1 MYEDQ
6 TYENILDRSLARVAS
21 DVDKREGSVIMNAIA
36 PVSAEHADVY
46 IQLGNIVNNGYADT
60 AVREFLILRCKERGI
75 IPYEAT
81 KATLKGKFNMEIPIG
96 SRFNL
101 NELNYVATAFIE
113 SADGYFYYQMECETE
128 GTNGNKFFGEVS
140 SIEYI
145 DKDLTGELTELLIP
159 AEDEEDT
166 EALRTR
172 YLNSFDSNPF
182 GGNKQ
187 DYVEKTDALDGVG
200 GTVVIPVWNGGG
212 TVKLIIINSDFGVAS
227 STLVK
232 AVQEAI
238 DPDPQGTG
246 SGIAPIGHTVTVVS
260 AVGKTVSI
268 KSRISFIQNFYPDDA
283 IKKASGESELVD
295 KVKADEVSAGFVV
308 NSLTDYDYYVY
319 NQSMTDDNQGVFTQ
333 VMTVLN
339 QIVYCQKNGI
349 DYASLTQAFNPHIDC
364 HENILGKDMGS
375 NYWYCYGLVMIIFM
389 IIIMYGS
396 MVATS
401 VTQEKSNRTMEVLVT
416 SVDTNLLFFA
426 KVLAGA
432 VAALIQSAVMLGTV
446 LISYKINQ
454 DKWGGMLNMILDIPT
469 NVLVVFAL
477 FGIGGFL
484 FYTFIYGAMGALV
497 SKTEDINKSAGGVQM
512 VIMIVYFITLA
523 SLTNVDGIMIKVT
536 SFLPVSSYSAMFAR
550 VAMGS
555 VNTWEIVVSFIIL
568 VASIVVVGIIG
579 AKIYRMGTLRYG
591 NPIKLSNAFKS
602 IKEN

>member
-1 MYEDQ
+1 MKKFGVIFQYELMNYIKNKSYVI
-6 TYENILDRSLARVAS
+6 TTVIIALVAGIIMFVPNFI
-21 DVDKREGSVIMNAIA
+21 DIGSV
-36 PVSAEHADVY
+36 
-46 IQLGNIVNNGYADT
+46 
-60 AVREFLILRCKERGI
+60 
-75 IPYEAT
+75 
-81 KATLKGKFNMEIPIG
+81 
-96 SRFNL
+96 
-101 NELNYVATAFIE
+101 
-113 SADGYFYYQMECETE
+113 
-128 GTNGNKFFGEVS
+128 
-140 SIEYI
+140 
-145 DKDLTGELTELLIP
+145 TGENKNDVS
-159 AEDEEDT
+159 DE
-166 EALRTR
+166 
-172 YLNSFDSNPF
+172 NSGADSDSTILVYDKS
-182 GGNKQ
+182 GM
-187 DYVEKTDALDGVG
+187 VTD
-200 GTVVIPVWNGGG
+200 
-212 TVKLIIINSDFGVAS
+212 
-227 STLVK
+227 
-232 AVQEAI
+232 
-238 DPDPQGTG
+238 
-246 SGIAPIGHTVTVVS
+246 
-260 AVGKTVSI
+260 
-268 KSRISFIQNFYPDDA
+268 ISFIQNFYHDDA
-283 IKKASGESELVD
+283 IKKASGENELVD

-319 NQSMTDDNQGVFTQ
+319 NQSMTDDNQVVFTQ

-339 QIVYCQKNGI
+339 QMVYCQKNGI
-349 DYASLTQAFNPHIDC
+349 DYASLTQAFNPQIDC

-454 DKWGGMLNMILDIPT
+454 DKWGGMLNMVLDIPA

-523 SLTNVDGIMIKVT
+523 SLTDVDGIMIKVT

-555 VNTWEIVVSFIIL
+555 VNTWEIAVSFIIL

>member
-1 MYEDQ
+1 MKKFGVIFQYELMNYIKNKSYVI
-6 TYENILDRSLARVAS
+6 TTVIIALVAGIIMFVPNFI
-21 DVDKREGSVIMNAIA
+21 DIGSV
-36 PVSAEHADVY
+36 
-46 IQLGNIVNNGYADT
+46 
-60 AVREFLILRCKERGI
+60 
-75 IPYEAT
+75 
-81 KATLKGKFNMEIPIG
+81 
-96 SRFNL
+96 
-101 NELNYVATAFIE
+101 
-113 SADGYFYYQMECETE
+113 
-128 GTNGNKFFGEVS
+128 
-140 SIEYI
+140 
-145 DKDLTGELTELLIP
+145 TGENKNDVSDENSGADSDSTILLY
-159 AEDEEDT
+159 DK
-166 EALRTR
+166 
-172 YLNSFDSNPF
+172 S
-182 GGNKQ
+182 GM
-187 DYVEKTDALDGVG
+187 VTD
-200 GTVVIPVWNGGG
+200 
-212 TVKLIIINSDFGVAS
+212 
-227 STLVK
+227 
-232 AVQEAI
+232 
-238 DPDPQGTG
+238 
-246 SGIAPIGHTVTVVS
+246 
-260 AVGKTVSI
+260 
-268 KSRISFIQNFYPDDA
+268 ISFIQNFYPDDA
-283 IKKASGESELVD
+283 IKKASGENELVD

-319 NQSMTDDNQGVFTQ
+319 NQSMTDDNQVVFTQ

-339 QIVYCQKNGI
+339 QMVYCQKNGI
-349 DYASLTQAFNPHIDC
+349 DYASLTQAFNPQIDC

-454 DKWGGMLNMILDIPT
+454 DKWGGMLNMILDIPA

-523 SLTNVDGIMIKVT
+523 SLTDVDGIMIKVT

>member
-1 MYEDQ
+1 MKKFGVIFQYELMNYIKNKSYVI
-6 TYENILDRSLARVAS
+6 TTVIIALVAGIIMFVPNFI
-21 DVDKREGSVIMNAIA
+21 DIGSV
-36 PVSAEHADVY
+36 
-46 IQLGNIVNNGYADT
+46 
-60 AVREFLILRCKERGI
+60 
-75 IPYEAT
+75 
-81 KATLKGKFNMEIPIG
+81 
-96 SRFNL
+96 
-101 NELNYVATAFIE
+101 
-113 SADGYFYYQMECETE
+113 
-128 GTNGNKFFGEVS
+128 
-140 SIEYI
+140 
-145 DKDLTGELTELLIP
+145 TGENKNDVS
-159 AEDEEDT
+159 DE
-166 EALRTR
+166 
-172 YLNSFDSNPF
+172 NSGADSDSTILVYDKS
-182 GGNKQ
+182 GM
-187 DYVEKTDALDGVG
+187 VTD
-200 GTVVIPVWNGGG
+200 
-212 TVKLIIINSDFGVAS
+212 
-227 STLVK
+227 
-232 AVQEAI
+232 
-238 DPDPQGTG
+238 
-246 SGIAPIGHTVTVVS
+246 
-260 AVGKTVSI
+260 
-268 KSRISFIQNFYPDDA
+268 ISFIQNFYHDDA
-283 IKKASGESELVD
+283 IKKASGENELVD

-319 NQSMTDDNQGVFTQ
+319 NQSMTDDNQVVFTQ

-339 QIVYCQKNGI
+339 QMVYCQKNGI
-349 DYASLTQAFNPHIDC
+349 DYASLTQAFNPQIDC

-375 NYWYCYGLVMIIFM
+375 NYWYCYGLVMVIFM

-454 DKWGGMLNMILDIPT
+454 DKWGGMLNMILDIPA

-523 SLTNVDGIMIKVT
+523 SLTDVDGIMIKVT

-555 VNTWEIVVSFIIL
+555 VNTWEI

>member
-1 MYEDQ
+1 MKKFGVIFQYELMNYIKNKSYVI
-6 TYENILDRSLARVAS
+6 TTVIIALVAGIIMFVPNFI
-21 DVDKREGSVIMNAIA
+21 DIGSV
-36 PVSAEHADVY
+36 
-46 IQLGNIVNNGYADT
+46 
-60 AVREFLILRCKERGI
+60 
-75 IPYEAT
+75 
-81 KATLKGKFNMEIPIG
+81 
-96 SRFNL
+96 
-101 NELNYVATAFIE
+101 
-113 SADGYFYYQMECETE
+113 
-128 GTNGNKFFGEVS
+128 
-140 SIEYI
+140 
-145 DKDLTGELTELLIP
+145 TGENKNDVS
-159 AEDEEDT
+159 DE
-166 EALRTR
+166 
-172 YLNSFDSNPF
+172 NSGADSDSTILVYDNS
-182 GGNKQ
+182 GM
-187 DYVEKTDALDGVG
+187 VTD
-200 GTVVIPVWNGGG
+200 
-212 TVKLIIINSDFGVAS
+212 
-227 STLVK
+227 
-232 AVQEAI
+232 
-238 DPDPQGTG
+238 
-246 SGIAPIGHTVTVVS
+246 
-260 AVGKTVSI
+260 
-268 KSRISFIQNFYPDDA
+268 ISFIQNFYQDDA
-283 IKKASGESELVD
+283 IKKASGENELVD

-319 NQSMTDDNQGVFTQ
+319 NQSMTDDNQVVFTQ

-339 QIVYCQKNGI
+339 QMVYCQKNGI
-349 DYASLTQAFNPHIDC
+349 DYASLTQAFNPQIDC

-454 DKWGGMLNMILDIPT
+454 DKWGGMLNMVLDIPA

-523 SLTNVDGIMIKVT
+523 SLTDVDGIMIKVT

>member
-1 MYEDQ
+1 MKKFGDIFQYELMNYIKNKSYVI
-6 TYENILDRSLARVAS
+6 TTVIIALVAGIIMFVPNFI
-21 DVDKREGSVIMNAIA
+21 DIGSV
-36 PVSAEHADVY
+36 
-46 IQLGNIVNNGYADT
+46 
-60 AVREFLILRCKERGI
+60 
-75 IPYEAT
+75 
-81 KATLKGKFNMEIPIG
+81 
-96 SRFNL
+96 
-101 NELNYVATAFIE
+101 
-113 SADGYFYYQMECETE
+113 
-128 GTNGNKFFGEVS
+128 
-140 SIEYI
+140 
-145 DKDLTGELTELLIP
+145 TGENKNDVS
-159 AEDEEDT
+159 DE
-166 EALRTR
+166 
-172 YLNSFDSNPF
+172 NSGADSDSTILVYDKS
-182 GGNKQ
+182 GM
-187 DYVEKTDALDGVG
+187 VTD
-200 GTVVIPVWNGGG
+200 
-212 TVKLIIINSDFGVAS
+212 
-227 STLVK
+227 
-232 AVQEAI
+232 
-238 DPDPQGTG
+238 
-246 SGIAPIGHTVTVVS
+246 
-260 AVGKTVSI
+260 
-268 KSRISFIQNFYPDDA
+268 ISFIQNFYPDDA
-283 IKKASGESELVD
+283 IKKASGENELVD

-319 NQSMTDDNQGVFTQ
+319 NQSMTDDNQVVFTQ

-339 QIVYCQKNGI
+339 QMVYCQKNGI
-349 DYASLTQAFNPHIDC
+349 DYASLTQAFNPQIDC

-454 DKWGGMLNMILDIPT
+454 DKWGGMLNMILDIPA

-523 SLTNVDGIMIKVT
+523 SLTDVDGIMIKVT

>member
-1 MYEDQ
+1 MKKFGVIFQYELMNYIKNKSYVI
-6 TYENILDRSLARVAS
+6 TTVIIALVAGIIMFVPNFI
-21 DVDKREGSVIMNAIA
+21 DIGSV
-36 PVSAEHADVY
+36 
-46 IQLGNIVNNGYADT
+46 
-60 AVREFLILRCKERGI
+60 
-75 IPYEAT
+75 
-81 KATLKGKFNMEIPIG
+81 
-96 SRFNL
+96 
-101 NELNYVATAFIE
+101 
-113 SADGYFYYQMECETE
+113 
-128 GTNGNKFFGEVS
+128 
-140 SIEYI
+140 
-145 DKDLTGELTELLIP
+145 TGENKNDVS
-159 AEDEEDT
+159 DE
-166 EALRTR
+166 
-172 YLNSFDSNPF
+172 NSGADSDSTILVYDKS
-182 GGNKQ
+182 GM
-187 DYVEKTDALDGVG
+187 VTD
-200 GTVVIPVWNGGG
+200 
-212 TVKLIIINSDFGVAS
+212 
-227 STLVK
+227 
-232 AVQEAI
+232 
-238 DPDPQGTG
+238 
-246 SGIAPIGHTVTVVS
+246 
-260 AVGKTVSI
+260 
-268 KSRISFIQNFYPDDA
+268 ISFIQNFYHDDA
-283 IKKASGESELVD
+283 IKKASGENELVD

-364 HENILGKDMGS
+364 HENILGKDMGN

-454 DKWGGMLNMILDIPT
+454 DKWGGMLNMILDIPA

>member
-1 MYEDQ
+1 MKKFGVIFQYELMNYIKNKSYVI
-6 TYENILDRSLARVAS
+6 TTVIIALVAGIIMFVPNFI
-21 DVDKREGSVIMNAIA
+21 DIGSV
-36 PVSAEHADVY
+36 
-46 IQLGNIVNNGYADT
+46 
-60 AVREFLILRCKERGI
+60 
-75 IPYEAT
+75 
-81 KATLKGKFNMEIPIG
+81 
-96 SRFNL
+96 
-101 NELNYVATAFIE
+101 
-113 SADGYFYYQMECETE
+113 
-128 GTNGNKFFGEVS
+128 
-140 SIEYI
+140 
-145 DKDLTGELTELLIP
+145 TGENKNDVS
-159 AEDEEDT
+159 DE
-166 EALRTR
+166 
-172 YLNSFDSNPF
+172 NSGADSDSTILVYDKS
-182 GGNKQ
+182 GM
-187 DYVEKTDALDGVG
+187 VTD
-200 GTVVIPVWNGGG
+200 
-212 TVKLIIINSDFGVAS
+212 
-227 STLVK
+227 
-232 AVQEAI
+232 
-238 DPDPQGTG
+238 
-246 SGIAPIGHTVTVVS
+246 
-260 AVGKTVSI
+260 
-268 KSRISFIQNFYPDDA
+268 ISFIQNFYHDDA
-283 IKKASGESELVD
+283 IKKASGENELVD

-319 NQSMTDDNQGVFTQ
+319 NQSMTDDNQVVFTQ

-339 QIVYCQKNGI
+339 QMVYCQKNGI
-349 DYASLTQAFNPHIDC
+349 DYASLTQAFNPQIDC

-454 DKWGGMLNMILDIPT
+454 DKWGGMLNMVLDIPA

-523 SLTNVDGIMIKVT
+523 SLTDVDGIMIKVT

-568 VASIVVVGIIG
+568 VASIVVVEIIG

>member
-1 MYEDQ
+1 MKKFGVIFQYELMNYIKNKSYVI
-6 TYENILDRSLARVAS
+6 TTVIIALVAGIIMFVPNFI
-21 DVDKREGSVIMNAIA
+21 DIGSV
-36 PVSAEHADVY
+36 
-46 IQLGNIVNNGYADT
+46 
-60 AVREFLILRCKERGI
+60 
-75 IPYEAT
+75 
-81 KATLKGKFNMEIPIG
+81 
-96 SRFNL
+96 
-101 NELNYVATAFIE
+101 
-113 SADGYFYYQMECETE
+113 
-128 GTNGNKFFGEVS
+128 
-140 SIEYI
+140 
-145 DKDLTGELTELLIP
+145 TGENKNDVS
-159 AEDEEDT
+159 DE
-166 EALRTR
+166 
-172 YLNSFDSNPF
+172 NSGADSDSTILVYDKS
-182 GGNKQ
+182 GM
-187 DYVEKTDALDGVG
+187 VTD
-200 GTVVIPVWNGGG
+200 
-212 TVKLIIINSDFGVAS
+212 
-227 STLVK
+227 
-232 AVQEAI
+232 
-238 DPDPQGTG
+238 
-246 SGIAPIGHTVTVVS
+246 
-260 AVGKTVSI
+260 
-268 KSRISFIQNFYPDDA
+268 ISFIQNFYHDDA
-283 IKKASGESELVD
+283 IKKASGENELVD

-319 NQSMTDDNQGVFTQ
+319 NQSMTDDNQVVFTQ

-339 QIVYCQKNGI
+339 QMVYCQKNGI
-349 DYASLTQAFNPHIDC
+349 DYASLTQAFNPQIDC

-454 DKWGGMLNMILDIPT
+454 DKWGGMLNMILDIPA

-591 NPIKLSNAFKS
+591 NSIKLSNAFKS

>member
-1 MYEDQ
+1 MKKFGVIFQYELMNYIKNKSYVI
-6 TYENILDRSLARVAS
+6 TTVIIALVAGIIMFVPNFI
-21 DVDKREGSVIMNAIA
+21 DIGSVMGENKND
-36 PVSAEHADVY
+36 VSDENSGADSDSTILVY
-46 IQLGNIVNNGYADT
+46 
-60 AVREFLILRCKERGI
+60 
-75 IPYEAT
+75 
-81 KATLKGKFNMEIPIG
+81 
-96 SRFNL
+96 
-101 NELNYVATAFIE
+101 
-113 SADGYFYYQMECETE
+113 
-128 GTNGNKFFGEVS
+128 
-140 SIEYI
+140 
-145 DKDLTGELTELLIP
+145 DKSGM
-159 AEDEEDT
+159 
-166 EALRTR
+166 
-172 YLNSFDSNPF
+172 
-182 GGNKQ
+182 
-187 DYVEKTDALDGVG
+187 VTD
-200 GTVVIPVWNGGG
+200 
-212 TVKLIIINSDFGVAS
+212 
-227 STLVK
+227 
-232 AVQEAI
+232 
-238 DPDPQGTG
+238 
-246 SGIAPIGHTVTVVS
+246 
-260 AVGKTVSI
+260 
-268 KSRISFIQNFYPDDA
+268 ISFIQNFYPDDA
-283 IKKASGESELVD
+283 IKKASGENELVD

-319 NQSMTDDNQGVFTQ
+319 NQSMTDDNQVVFTQ

-339 QIVYCQKNGI
+339 QMVYCQKNGI
-349 DYASLTQAFNPHIDC
+349 DYASLTQAFNPQIDC

-454 DKWGGMLNMILDIPT
+454 DKWGGMLNMVLDIPA

-523 SLTNVDGIMIKVT
+523 SLTDVDGIMIKVT

>member
-1 MYEDQ
+1 MKKFGIIFQYELMNYIKNKSYVI
-6 TYENILDRSLARVAS
+6 TTVIIALVAGIIMFVPNFI
-21 DVDKREGSVIMNAIA
+21 DIGSV
-36 PVSAEHADVY
+36 
-46 IQLGNIVNNGYADT
+46 
-60 AVREFLILRCKERGI
+60 
-75 IPYEAT
+75 
-81 KATLKGKFNMEIPIG
+81 
-96 SRFNL
+96 
-101 NELNYVATAFIE
+101 
-113 SADGYFYYQMECETE
+113 
-128 GTNGNKFFGEVS
+128 
-140 SIEYI
+140 
-145 DKDLTGELTELLIP
+145 TGENKNDVS
-159 AEDEEDT
+159 DE
-166 EALRTR
+166 
-172 YLNSFDSNPF
+172 NSGVDSDSTILVYDKS
-182 GGNKQ
+182 GM
-187 DYVEKTDALDGVG
+187 VTD
-200 GTVVIPVWNGGG
+200 
-212 TVKLIIINSDFGVAS
+212 
-227 STLVK
+227 
-232 AVQEAI
+232 
-238 DPDPQGTG
+238 
-246 SGIAPIGHTVTVVS
+246 
-260 AVGKTVSI
+260 
-268 KSRISFIQNFYPDDA
+268 ISFIQNFYHDDA
-283 IKKASGESELVD
+283 IKKASGENELVD

-319 NQSMTDDNQGVFTQ
+319 NQSMTDDNQVVFTQ

-339 QIVYCQKNGI
+339 QMVYCQKNGI
-349 DYASLTQAFNPHIDC
+349 DYASLTQAFNPQIDC
-364 HENILGKDMGS
+364 HKNILGKDMGS
-375 NYWYCYGLVMIIFM
+375 NYWYCYGLVIIIFM

-454 DKWGGMLNMILDIPT
+454 DKWGGMLNMVLDIPA

-523 SLTNVDGIMIKVT
+523 SLTDVDGIMIKVT

>member
-1 MYEDQ
+1 MKKFGVIFQYELMNYIKNKSYVI
-6 TYENILDRSLARVAS
+6 TTVIIALVAGIIMFVPNFI
-21 DVDKREGSVIMNAIA
+21 DIGSV
-36 PVSAEHADVY
+36 
-46 IQLGNIVNNGYADT
+46 
-60 AVREFLILRCKERGI
+60 
-75 IPYEAT
+75 
-81 KATLKGKFNMEIPIG
+81 
-96 SRFNL
+96 
-101 NELNYVATAFIE
+101 
-113 SADGYFYYQMECETE
+113 
-128 GTNGNKFFGEVS
+128 
-140 SIEYI
+140 
-145 DKDLTGELTELLIP
+145 TGENKNNVS
-159 AEDEEDT
+159 DE
-166 EALRTR
+166 
-172 YLNSFDSNPF
+172 NSGADSDSTILVYDKS
-182 GGNKQ
+182 GM
-187 DYVEKTDALDGVG
+187 VTD
-200 GTVVIPVWNGGG
+200 
-212 TVKLIIINSDFGVAS
+212 
-227 STLVK
+227 
-232 AVQEAI
+232 
-238 DPDPQGTG
+238 
-246 SGIAPIGHTVTVVS
+246 
-260 AVGKTVSI
+260 
-268 KSRISFIQNFYPDDA
+268 ISFIQNFYPDDA

-349 DYASLTQAFNPHIDC
+349 DYASLTQAFNPQIDC

-454 DKWGGMLNMILDIPT
+454 DKWGGMLNMILDIPA

>member
-1 MYEDQ
+1 MKKFGVIFQYELMNYIKNKSYVI
-6 TYENILDRSLARVAS
+6 TTVIIALVAGIIMFVPNFI
-21 DVDKREGSVIMNAIA
+21 DIGSVTGDNKND
-36 PVSAEHADVY
+36 VSDENSGADSDSTILVY
-46 IQLGNIVNNGYADT
+46 
-60 AVREFLILRCKERGI
+60 
-75 IPYEAT
+75 
-81 KATLKGKFNMEIPIG
+81 
-96 SRFNL
+96 
-101 NELNYVATAFIE
+101 
-113 SADGYFYYQMECETE
+113 
-128 GTNGNKFFGEVS
+128 
-140 SIEYI
+140 
-145 DKDLTGELTELLIP
+145 DKSGM
-159 AEDEEDT
+159 
-166 EALRTR
+166 
-172 YLNSFDSNPF
+172 
-182 GGNKQ
+182 
-187 DYVEKTDALDGVG
+187 VTD
-200 GTVVIPVWNGGG
+200 
-212 TVKLIIINSDFGVAS
+212 
-227 STLVK
+227 
-232 AVQEAI
+232 
-238 DPDPQGTG
+238 
-246 SGIAPIGHTVTVVS
+246 
-260 AVGKTVSI
+260 
-268 KSRISFIQNFYPDDA
+268 ISFIQNFYPDDA
-283 IKKASGESELVD
+283 IKKASGENELVD

-319 NQSMTDDNQGVFTQ
+319 NQSMTDDNQLVFTQ

-339 QIVYCQKNGI
+339 QMVYCQKNGI
-349 DYASLTQAFNPHIDC
+349 DYASLTQAFNPQIDC

-454 DKWGGMLNMILDIPT
+454 DKWGGMLNMILDIPA

-523 SLTNVDGIMIKVT
+523 SLTDVDGIMIKVT

>member
-1 MYEDQ
+1 MKKFGVIFQYELMNYIKNKSYVI
-6 TYENILDRSLARVAS
+6 TTVIIALVAGIIMFVPNFI
-21 DVDKREGSVIMNAIA
+21 DIGSV
-36 PVSAEHADVY
+36 
-46 IQLGNIVNNGYADT
+46 
-60 AVREFLILRCKERGI
+60 
-75 IPYEAT
+75 
-81 KATLKGKFNMEIPIG
+81 
-96 SRFNL
+96 
-101 NELNYVATAFIE
+101 
-113 SADGYFYYQMECETE
+113 
-128 GTNGNKFFGEVS
+128 
-140 SIEYI
+140 
-145 DKDLTGELTELLIP
+145 TGENKNDVS
-159 AEDEEDT
+159 DE
-166 EALRTR
+166 
-172 YLNSFDSNPF
+172 NSGADSDSTILVYDKS
-182 GGNKQ
+182 GM
-187 DYVEKTDALDGVG
+187 VTD
-200 GTVVIPVWNGGG
+200 
-212 TVKLIIINSDFGVAS
+212 
-227 STLVK
+227 
-232 AVQEAI
+232 
-238 DPDPQGTG
+238 
-246 SGIAPIGHTVTVVS
+246 
-260 AVGKTVSI
+260 
-268 KSRISFIQNFYPDDA
+268 ISFIQNFYHEDA
-283 IKKASGESELVD
+283 IKKASGENELVD

-319 NQSMTDDNQGVFTQ
+319 NQSMTDDNQVVFTQ

-339 QIVYCQKNGI
+339 QMVYCQKNGI
-349 DYASLTQAFNPHIDC
+349 DYASLTQAFNPQIDC

-454 DKWGGMLNMILDIPT
+454 DKWGGMLNMVLDIPA

-523 SLTNVDGIMIKVT
+523 SLTDVDGIMIKVT

>member
-1 MYEDQ
+1 MKKFGVIFQYELMNYIKNKSYVI
-6 TYENILDRSLARVAS
+6 TTVIIALVAGIIMFVPNFI
-21 DVDKREGSVIMNAIA
+21 DIGSV
-36 PVSAEHADVY
+36 
-46 IQLGNIVNNGYADT
+46 
-60 AVREFLILRCKERGI
+60 
-75 IPYEAT
+75 
-81 KATLKGKFNMEIPIG
+81 
-96 SRFNL
+96 
-101 NELNYVATAFIE
+101 
-113 SADGYFYYQMECETE
+113 
-128 GTNGNKFFGEVS
+128 
-140 SIEYI
+140 
-145 DKDLTGELTELLIP
+145 TGENKNDVS
-159 AEDEEDT
+159 DE
-166 EALRTR
+166 
-172 YLNSFDSNPF
+172 NSGADSDSTILVYDKS
-182 GGNKQ
+182 GM
-187 DYVEKTDALDGVG
+187 VTD
-200 GTVVIPVWNGGG
+200 
-212 TVKLIIINSDFGVAS
+212 
-227 STLVK
+227 
-232 AVQEAI
+232 
-238 DPDPQGTG
+238 
-246 SGIAPIGHTVTVVS
+246 
-260 AVGKTVSI
+260 
-268 KSRISFIQNFYPDDA
+268 ISFIQNFYHDDA
-283 IKKASGESELVD
+283 IKKASGENELVD

-319 NQSMTDDNQGVFTQ
+319 NQSMTDDNQVVFTQ

-339 QIVYCQKNGI
+339 QMVYCQKNGI
-349 DYASLTQAFNPHIDC
+349 DYASLTQAFNPQIDC

-375 NYWYCYGLVMIIFM
+375 NYWYCYGLVMSIFM

-454 DKWGGMLNMILDIPT
+454 DKWGGMLNMVLDIPA

-523 SLTNVDGIMIKVT
+523 SLTDVDGIMIKVT

>member
-1 MYEDQ
+1 MKKFGVIFQYELMNYIKNKSYVI
-6 TYENILDRSLARVAS
+6 TTVIIALVAGIIMFVPNFI
-21 DVDKREGSVIMNAIA
+21 DIGSV
-36 PVSAEHADVY
+36 
-46 IQLGNIVNNGYADT
+46 
-60 AVREFLILRCKERGI
+60 
-75 IPYEAT
+75 
-81 KATLKGKFNMEIPIG
+81 
-96 SRFNL
+96 
-101 NELNYVATAFIE
+101 
-113 SADGYFYYQMECETE
+113 
-128 GTNGNKFFGEVS
+128 
-140 SIEYI
+140 
-145 DKDLTGELTELLIP
+145 TGENKNDVS
-159 AEDEEDT
+159 DE
-166 EALRTR
+166 
-172 YLNSFDSNPF
+172 NSGADSDSTILVYDKS
-182 GGNKQ
+182 GM
-187 DYVEKTDALDGVG
+187 VTD
-200 GTVVIPVWNGGG
+200 
-212 TVKLIIINSDFGVAS
+212 
-227 STLVK
+227 
-232 AVQEAI
+232 
-238 DPDPQGTG
+238 
-246 SGIAPIGHTVTVVS
+246 
-260 AVGKTVSI
+260 
-268 KSRISFIQNFYPDDA
+268 ISFIQNFYHDDA
-283 IKKASGESELVD
+283 IKKASGENELVD

-319 NQSMTDDNQGVFTQ
+319 NQSMTDDNQVVFTQ

-339 QIVYCQKNGI
+339 QMVYCQKNGI
-349 DYASLTQAFNPHIDC
+349 DYASLTQAFNPQIDC

-375 NYWYCYGLVMIIFM
+375 NYWYCYGLVMVIFM

-416 SVDTNLLFFA
+416 NVDTNLLFFA

-454 DKWGGMLNMILDIPT
+454 DKWGGMLNMVLDIPA

-523 SLTNVDGIMIKVT
+523 SLTDVDGIMIKVT

>member
-1 MYEDQ
+1 MKKFGVIFQYELMNYIKNKSYVI
-6 TYENILDRSLARVAS
+6 TTVIIALVAGIIMFVPNFI
-21 DVDKREGSVIMNAIA
+21 DIGSV
-36 PVSAEHADVY
+36 
-46 IQLGNIVNNGYADT
+46 
-60 AVREFLILRCKERGI
+60 
-75 IPYEAT
+75 
-81 KATLKGKFNMEIPIG
+81 
-96 SRFNL
+96 
-101 NELNYVATAFIE
+101 
-113 SADGYFYYQMECETE
+113 
-128 GTNGNKFFGEVS
+128 
-140 SIEYI
+140 
-145 DKDLTGELTELLIP
+145 TGENKNDVS
-159 AEDEEDT
+159 DE
-166 EALRTR
+166 
-172 YLNSFDSNPF
+172 NSGADSDSTILVYDKS
-182 GGNKQ
+182 GM
-187 DYVEKTDALDGVG
+187 VTD
-200 GTVVIPVWNGGG
+200 
-212 TVKLIIINSDFGVAS
+212 
-227 STLVK
+227 
-232 AVQEAI
+232 
-238 DPDPQGTG
+238 
-246 SGIAPIGHTVTVVS
+246 
-260 AVGKTVSI
+260 
-268 KSRISFIQNFYPDDA
+268 ISFIQNFYPDDA
-283 IKKASGESELVD
+283 IKKASGENELVD

-319 NQSMTDDNQGVFTQ
+319 NQSMTDDNQVVFTQ

-339 QIVYCQKNGI
+339 QMVYCQKNGI
-349 DYASLTQAFNPHIDC
+349 DYASLTQAFNPQIDC

-454 DKWGGMLNMILDIPT
+454 DKWGGMLNMVLDIPA

-523 SLTNVDGIMIKVT
+523 SLTDVDGIMIKVT

>member
-1 MYEDQ
+1 MKKFGVIFQYELMNYIKNKSYVI
-6 TYENILDRSLARVAS
+6 TTVIIALVAGIIMFVPNFI
-21 DVDKREGSVIMNAIA
+21 DIGSV
-36 PVSAEHADVY
+36 
-46 IQLGNIVNNGYADT
+46 
-60 AVREFLILRCKERGI
+60 
-75 IPYEAT
+75 
-81 KATLKGKFNMEIPIG
+81 
-96 SRFNL
+96 
-101 NELNYVATAFIE
+101 
-113 SADGYFYYQMECETE
+113 
-128 GTNGNKFFGEVS
+128 
-140 SIEYI
+140 
-145 DKDLTGELTELLIP
+145 TGENKNDVS
-159 AEDEEDT
+159 DE
-166 EALRTR
+166 
-172 YLNSFDSNPF
+172 NSGADSDSTILVYDKS
-182 GGNKQ
+182 GM
-187 DYVEKTDALDGVG
+187 VTD
-200 GTVVIPVWNGGG
+200 
-212 TVKLIIINSDFGVAS
+212 
-227 STLVK
+227 
-232 AVQEAI
+232 
-238 DPDPQGTG
+238 
-246 SGIAPIGHTVTVVS
+246 
-260 AVGKTVSI
+260 
-268 KSRISFIQNFYPDDA
+268 ISFIQNFYHDDA
-283 IKKASGESELVD
+283 IKKASGENELVD

-319 NQSMTDDNQGVFTQ
+319 NQSMTDDNQVVFTQ

-339 QIVYCQKNGI
+339 QMVYCQKNGI
-349 DYASLTQAFNPHIDC
+349 DYASLTQAFNPQIDC

-375 NYWYCYGLVMIIFM
+375 NYWYCYGLVMVIFM

-454 DKWGGMLNMILDIPT
+454 DKWGGMLNMVLDIPA

-523 SLTNVDGIMIKVT
+523 SLTDVDGIMIKVT

-579 AKIYRMGTLRYG
+579 TKIYRMGTLRYG

>member
-1 MYEDQ
+1 MKKFGVIFQYELMNYIKNKSYVI
-6 TYENILDRSLARVAS
+6 TTVIIALVAGIIMFVPNFI
-21 DVDKREGSVIMNAIA
+21 DIGSV
-36 PVSAEHADVY
+36 
-46 IQLGNIVNNGYADT
+46 
-60 AVREFLILRCKERGI
+60 
-75 IPYEAT
+75 
-81 KATLKGKFNMEIPIG
+81 
-96 SRFNL
+96 
-101 NELNYVATAFIE
+101 
-113 SADGYFYYQMECETE
+113 
-128 GTNGNKFFGEVS
+128 
-140 SIEYI
+140 
-145 DKDLTGELTELLIP
+145 TGENKNDVS
-159 AEDEEDT
+159 DE
-166 EALRTR
+166 
-172 YLNSFDSNPF
+172 NSGADSDSTILVYDKS
-182 GGNKQ
+182 GM
-187 DYVEKTDALDGVG
+187 VTD
-200 GTVVIPVWNGGG
+200 
-212 TVKLIIINSDFGVAS
+212 
-227 STLVK
+227 
-232 AVQEAI
+232 
-238 DPDPQGTG
+238 
-246 SGIAPIGHTVTVVS
+246 
-260 AVGKTVSI
+260 
-268 KSRISFIQNFYPDDA
+268 ISFIQNFYHDDA
-283 IKKASGESELVD
+283 IKKASGENELVD

-319 NQSMTDDNQGVFTQ
+319 NQSMTDDNQVVFTQ

-339 QIVYCQKNGI
+339 QMVYCQKNGI
-349 DYASLTQAFNPHIDC
+349 DYASLTQAFNPQIDC
-364 HENILGKDMGS
+364 HENILDKDMGS

-454 DKWGGMLNMILDIPT
+454 DKWGGMLNMVLDIPA

-523 SLTNVDGIMIKVT
+523 SLTDVDGIMIKVT

>member
-1 MYEDQ
+1 MKKFGVIFQYELMNYIKNKSYVI
-6 TYENILDRSLARVAS
+6 TTVIIALVAGIIMFVPNFI
-21 DVDKREGSVIMNAIA
+21 DIGSV
-36 PVSAEHADVY
+36 
-46 IQLGNIVNNGYADT
+46 
-60 AVREFLILRCKERGI
+60 
-75 IPYEAT
+75 
-81 KATLKGKFNMEIPIG
+81 
-96 SRFNL
+96 
-101 NELNYVATAFIE
+101 
-113 SADGYFYYQMECETE
+113 
-128 GTNGNKFFGEVS
+128 
-140 SIEYI
+140 
-145 DKDLTGELTELLIP
+145 TGENKNDVS
-159 AEDEEDT
+159 DE
-166 EALRTR
+166 
-172 YLNSFDSNPF
+172 NSGADSDSTILVYDKS
-182 GGNKQ
+182 GM
-187 DYVEKTDALDGVG
+187 VTD
-200 GTVVIPVWNGGG
+200 
-212 TVKLIIINSDFGVAS
+212 
-227 STLVK
+227 
-232 AVQEAI
+232 
-238 DPDPQGTG
+238 
-246 SGIAPIGHTVTVVS
+246 
-260 AVGKTVSI
+260 
-268 KSRISFIQNFYPDDA
+268 ISFIQNFYHDDA
-283 IKKASGESELVD
+283 IKKASGENELVD

-319 NQSMTDDNQGVFTQ
+319 NQSMTDDNQVVFTQ

-339 QIVYCQKNGI
+339 QMVYCQKNGI
-349 DYASLTQAFNPHIDC
+349 DYASLTQAFNPQIDC

-454 DKWGGMLNMILDIPT
+454 DKWGGMLNMVLDIPA

-523 SLTNVDGIMIKVT
+523 SLTDVDGIMIKVT

-591 NPIKLSNAFKS
+591 NPIKLSNAFKL

>member
-1 MYEDQ
+1 MKKFGVIFQYELMNYIKNKSYVI
-6 TYENILDRSLARVAS
+6 TTVIIALVAGIIMFVPNFI
-21 DVDKREGSVIMNAIA
+21 DIGSV
-36 PVSAEHADVY
+36 
-46 IQLGNIVNNGYADT
+46 
-60 AVREFLILRCKERGI
+60 
-75 IPYEAT
+75 
-81 KATLKGKFNMEIPIG
+81 
-96 SRFNL
+96 
-101 NELNYVATAFIE
+101 
-113 SADGYFYYQMECETE
+113 
-128 GTNGNKFFGEVS
+128 
-140 SIEYI
+140 
-145 DKDLTGELTELLIP
+145 TGENKNDVS
-159 AEDEEDT
+159 DE
-166 EALRTR
+166 
-172 YLNSFDSNPF
+172 NSGADSDSTILVYDKS
-182 GGNKQ
+182 GM
-187 DYVEKTDALDGVG
+187 VTD
-200 GTVVIPVWNGGG
+200 
-212 TVKLIIINSDFGVAS
+212 
-227 STLVK
+227 
-232 AVQEAI
+232 
-238 DPDPQGTG
+238 
-246 SGIAPIGHTVTVVS
+246 
-260 AVGKTVSI
+260 
-268 KSRISFIQNFYPDDA
+268 ISFIQNFYHDDA
-283 IKKASGESELVD
+283 IKKASGENELVD

-319 NQSMTDDNQGVFTQ
+319 NQSMTDDNQVVFTQ

-339 QIVYCQKNGI
+339 QMVYCQKNGI
-349 DYASLTQAFNPHIDC
+349 DYASLTQAFNPQIDC

-454 DKWGGMLNMILDIPT
+454 DKWGGMLNMVLDIPA

-523 SLTNVDGIMIKVT
+523 SLTDVDGIMIKVT
-536 SFLPVSSYSAMFAR
+536 SFLPVSTYSAMFAR

>member
-1 MYEDQ
+1 MKKFGVIFQYELMNYIKNKSYVI
-6 TYENILDRSLARVAS
+6 TTVIIALVAGIIMFVPNFI
-21 DVDKREGSVIMNAIA
+21 DIGSV
-36 PVSAEHADVY
+36 
-46 IQLGNIVNNGYADT
+46 
-60 AVREFLILRCKERGI
+60 
-75 IPYEAT
+75 
-81 KATLKGKFNMEIPIG
+81 
-96 SRFNL
+96 
-101 NELNYVATAFIE
+101 
-113 SADGYFYYQMECETE
+113 
-128 GTNGNKFFGEVS
+128 
-140 SIEYI
+140 
-145 DKDLTGELTELLIP
+145 TGENKNDVS
-159 AEDEEDT
+159 DE
-166 EALRTR
+166 
-172 YLNSFDSNPF
+172 NSGADSDSTILVYDKS
-182 GGNKQ
+182 GM
-187 DYVEKTDALDGVG
+187 VTD
-200 GTVVIPVWNGGG
+200 
-212 TVKLIIINSDFGVAS
+212 
-227 STLVK
+227 
-232 AVQEAI
+232 
-238 DPDPQGTG
+238 
-246 SGIAPIGHTVTVVS
+246 
-260 AVGKTVSI
+260 
-268 KSRISFIQNFYPDDA
+268 ISFIQNFYHDDA
-283 IKKASGESELVD
+283 IKKASGENELVD

-319 NQSMTDDNQGVFTQ
+319 NQSMTDDNQVVFTQ

-339 QIVYCQKNGI
+339 QMVYCQKNGI
-349 DYASLTQAFNPHIDC
+349 DYASLTQAFNPQIDC

-454 DKWGGMLNMILDIPT
+454 DKWGGMLNMVLDIPA

-497 SKTEDINKSAGGVQM
+497 SKTQDINKSAGGVQM

>member
-1 MYEDQ
+1 MKKFGVIFQYELMNYIKNKSYVI
-6 TYENILDRSLARVAS
+6 TTVIIALVAGIIMFVPNFI
-21 DVDKREGSVIMNAIA
+21 DIGSV
-36 PVSAEHADVY
+36 
-46 IQLGNIVNNGYADT
+46 
-60 AVREFLILRCKERGI
+60 
-75 IPYEAT
+75 
-81 KATLKGKFNMEIPIG
+81 
-96 SRFNL
+96 
-101 NELNYVATAFIE
+101 
-113 SADGYFYYQMECETE
+113 
-128 GTNGNKFFGEVS
+128 
-140 SIEYI
+140 
-145 DKDLTGELTELLIP
+145 TGENKNDVS
-159 AEDEEDT
+159 DE
-166 EALRTR
+166 
-172 YLNSFDSNPF
+172 NSGADSDSTILVYDKS
-182 GGNKQ
+182 GM
-187 DYVEKTDALDGVG
+187 VTD
-200 GTVVIPVWNGGG
+200 
-212 TVKLIIINSDFGVAS
+212 
-227 STLVK
+227 
-232 AVQEAI
+232 
-238 DPDPQGTG
+238 
-246 SGIAPIGHTVTVVS
+246 
-260 AVGKTVSI
+260 
-268 KSRISFIQNFYPDDA
+268 ISFIQNFYPDDA
-283 IKKASGESELVD
+283 IKKASGENELVD

-319 NQSMTDDNQGVFTQ
+319 NQSMTDDNQVVFTQ

-339 QIVYCQKNGI
+339 QMVYCQKNGI
-349 DYASLTQAFNPHIDC
+349 DYASLTQAFNPQIDC

-454 DKWGGMLNMILDIPT
+454 DKWGGMLNMVLDIPA

-523 SLTNVDGIMIKVT
+523 SLTDVDGIMIKVT

-568 VASIVVVGIIG
+568 LASIVVVGIIG

>member
-1 MYEDQ
+1 MKKFGVIFQYELMNYIKNKSYVI
-6 TYENILDRSLARVAS
+6 TTVIIALVAGIIMFVPNFI
-21 DVDKREGSVIMNAIA
+21 DIGSV
-36 PVSAEHADVY
+36 
-46 IQLGNIVNNGYADT
+46 
-60 AVREFLILRCKERGI
+60 
-75 IPYEAT
+75 
-81 KATLKGKFNMEIPIG
+81 
-96 SRFNL
+96 
-101 NELNYVATAFIE
+101 
-113 SADGYFYYQMECETE
+113 
-128 GTNGNKFFGEVS
+128 
-140 SIEYI
+140 
-145 DKDLTGELTELLIP
+145 TGENKNDVS
-159 AEDEEDT
+159 DE
-166 EALRTR
+166 
-172 YLNSFDSNPF
+172 NSGADSDSTILVYDKS
-182 GGNKQ
+182 GM
-187 DYVEKTDALDGVG
+187 VTD
-200 GTVVIPVWNGGG
+200 
-212 TVKLIIINSDFGVAS
+212 
-227 STLVK
+227 
-232 AVQEAI
+232 
-238 DPDPQGTG
+238 
-246 SGIAPIGHTVTVVS
+246 
-260 AVGKTVSI
+260 
-268 KSRISFIQNFYPDDA
+268 ISFIQNFYPDDA
-283 IKKASGESELVD
+283 IKKASGENELVD

-319 NQSMTDDNQGVFTQ
+319 NQSLTDDNQVVFTQ

-339 QIVYCQKNGI
+339 QMVYCQKNGI
-349 DYASLTQAFNPHIDC
+349 DYASLTQAFNPQIDC
-364 HENILGKDMGS
+364 HKNILGKDMGS
-375 NYWYCYGLVMIIFM
+375 NYWYCYGLVIIIFM

-454 DKWGGMLNMILDIPT
+454 DKWGGMLNMVLDIPA

-523 SLTNVDGIMIKVT
+523 SLTDVDGIMIKVT

>member
-1 MYEDQ
+1 MKKFGVIFQYELMNYIKNKSYVI
-6 TYENILDRSLARVAS
+6 TTVIIALVAGIIMFVPNFI
-21 DVDKREGSVIMNAIA
+21 DIGSV
-36 PVSAEHADVY
+36 
-46 IQLGNIVNNGYADT
+46 
-60 AVREFLILRCKERGI
+60 
-75 IPYEAT
+75 
-81 KATLKGKFNMEIPIG
+81 
-96 SRFNL
+96 
-101 NELNYVATAFIE
+101 
-113 SADGYFYYQMECETE
+113 
-128 GTNGNKFFGEVS
+128 
-140 SIEYI
+140 
-145 DKDLTGELTELLIP
+145 TGENKNNVS
-159 AEDEEDT
+159 DE
-166 EALRTR
+166 
-172 YLNSFDSNPF
+172 NSGADSDSTILVYDKS
-182 GGNKQ
+182 GM
-187 DYVEKTDALDGVG
+187 VTD
-200 GTVVIPVWNGGG
+200 
-212 TVKLIIINSDFGVAS
+212 
-227 STLVK
+227 
-232 AVQEAI
+232 
-238 DPDPQGTG
+238 
-246 SGIAPIGHTVTVVS
+246 
-260 AVGKTVSI
+260 
-268 KSRISFIQNFYPDDA
+268 ISFIQNFYHDDA
-283 IKKASGESELVD
+283 IKKASGENELVD

-319 NQSMTDDNQGVFTQ
+319 NQSMTDDKQVVFTQ

-339 QIVYCQKNGI
+339 QMVYCQKNGI
-349 DYASLTQAFNPHIDC
+349 DYASLTQAFNPQIDC

-454 DKWGGMLNMILDIPT
+454 DKWGGMLNMVLDIPA

-523 SLTNVDGIMIKVT
+523 SLTDVDGIMIKVT

>member
-1 MYEDQ
+1 MKKFGVIFQYELMNYIKNKSYVI
-6 TYENILDRSLARVAS
+6 TTVIIALVAGIIMFVPNFI
-21 DVDKREGSVIMNAIA
+21 DIGSV
-36 PVSAEHADVY
+36 
-46 IQLGNIVNNGYADT
+46 
-60 AVREFLILRCKERGI
+60 
-75 IPYEAT
+75 
-81 KATLKGKFNMEIPIG
+81 
-96 SRFNL
+96 
-101 NELNYVATAFIE
+101 
-113 SADGYFYYQMECETE
+113 
-128 GTNGNKFFGEVS
+128 
-140 SIEYI
+140 
-145 DKDLTGELTELLIP
+145 TGENKNDVS
-159 AEDEEDT
+159 DE
-166 EALRTR
+166 
-172 YLNSFDSNPF
+172 NSGADFDSTILVYDKS
-182 GGNKQ
+182 GM
-187 DYVEKTDALDGVG
+187 VTD
-200 GTVVIPVWNGGG
+200 
-212 TVKLIIINSDFGVAS
+212 
-227 STLVK
+227 
-232 AVQEAI
+232 
-238 DPDPQGTG
+238 
-246 SGIAPIGHTVTVVS
+246 
-260 AVGKTVSI
+260 
-268 KSRISFIQNFYPDDA
+268 ISFIQNFYHDDA
-283 IKKASGESELVD
+283 IKKASGENELVD

-319 NQSMTDDNQGVFTQ
+319 NQSMTDDNQVVFTQ

-339 QIVYCQKNGI
+339 QMVYCQKNGI
-349 DYASLTQAFNPHIDC
+349 DYASLTQAFNPQIDC

-454 DKWGGMLNMILDIPT
+454 DKWGGMLNMVLDIPA

-523 SLTNVDGIMIKVT
+523 SLTDVDGIMIKVT

>member
-1 MYEDQ
+1 MKKFGVIFQYELMNYIKNKSYVI
-6 TYENILDRSLARVAS
+6 TTVIIALVAGIIMFVPNFI
-21 DVDKREGSVIMNAIA
+21 DIGSV
-36 PVSAEHADVY
+36 
-46 IQLGNIVNNGYADT
+46 
-60 AVREFLILRCKERGI
+60 
-75 IPYEAT
+75 
-81 KATLKGKFNMEIPIG
+81 
-96 SRFNL
+96 
-101 NELNYVATAFIE
+101 
-113 SADGYFYYQMECETE
+113 
-128 GTNGNKFFGEVS
+128 
-140 SIEYI
+140 
-145 DKDLTGELTELLIP
+145 TGENKNDVS
-159 AEDEEDT
+159 DE
-166 EALRTR
+166 
-172 YLNSFDSNPF
+172 NSGADSDSTILVYDKS
-182 GGNKQ
+182 GM
-187 DYVEKTDALDGVG
+187 VTD
-200 GTVVIPVWNGGG
+200 
-212 TVKLIIINSDFGVAS
+212 
-227 STLVK
+227 
-232 AVQEAI
+232 
-238 DPDPQGTG
+238 
-246 SGIAPIGHTVTVVS
+246 
-260 AVGKTVSI
+260 
-268 KSRISFIQNFYPDDA
+268 ISFIQNFYHDDA
-283 IKKASGESELVD
+283 IKKASGENELVD

-319 NQSMTDDNQGVFTQ
+319 NQSMTDDNQVVFTQ

-339 QIVYCQKNGI
+339 QMVYCQKNGI
-349 DYASLTQAFNPHIDC
+349 DYASLTQAFNPQIDC

-432 VAALIQSAVMLGTV
+432 VAVLIQSAVMLGTV

>member
-1 MYEDQ
+1 MKKFGVIFQYELMNYIKNKSYVI
-6 TYENILDRSLARVAS
+6 TTVIIALVAGVIMFVPNFI
-21 DVDKREGSVIMNAIA
+21 DIGSV
-36 PVSAEHADVY
+36 
-46 IQLGNIVNNGYADT
+46 
-60 AVREFLILRCKERGI
+60 
-75 IPYEAT
+75 
-81 KATLKGKFNMEIPIG
+81 
-96 SRFNL
+96 
-101 NELNYVATAFIE
+101 
-113 SADGYFYYQMECETE
+113 
-128 GTNGNKFFGEVS
+128 
-140 SIEYI
+140 
-145 DKDLTGELTELLIP
+145 TGENKNDVS
-159 AEDEEDT
+159 DE
-166 EALRTR
+166 
-172 YLNSFDSNPF
+172 NSGADSDSTILVYDKS
-182 GGNKQ
+182 GM
-187 DYVEKTDALDGVG
+187 VTD
-200 GTVVIPVWNGGG
+200 
-212 TVKLIIINSDFGVAS
+212 
-227 STLVK
+227 
-232 AVQEAI
+232 
-238 DPDPQGTG
+238 
-246 SGIAPIGHTVTVVS
+246 
-260 AVGKTVSI
+260 
-268 KSRISFIQNFYPDDA
+268 ISFIQNFYHDDA
-283 IKKASGESELVD
+283 IKKASGENELVD

-319 NQSMTDDNQGVFTQ
+319 NQSMTDDNQVVFTQ

-339 QIVYCQKNGI
+339 QMVYCQKNGI
-349 DYASLTQAFNPHIDC
+349 DYASLTQAFNPQIDC

-454 DKWGGMLNMILDIPT
+454 DKWGGMLNMVLDIPA

-523 SLTNVDGIMIKVT
+523 SLTDVDGIMIKVT

>member
-1 MYEDQ
+1 MKKFGVIFQYELMNYIKNKSYVI
-6 TYENILDRSLARVAS
+6 TTVIIALVAGIIMFVPNFI
-21 DVDKREGSVIMNAIA
+21 DIGSV
-36 PVSAEHADVY
+36 
-46 IQLGNIVNNGYADT
+46 
-60 AVREFLILRCKERGI
+60 
-75 IPYEAT
+75 
-81 KATLKGKFNMEIPIG
+81 
-96 SRFNL
+96 
-101 NELNYVATAFIE
+101 
-113 SADGYFYYQMECETE
+113 
-128 GTNGNKFFGEVS
+128 
-140 SIEYI
+140 
-145 DKDLTGELTELLIP
+145 TGENKNDVS
-159 AEDEEDT
+159 DE
-166 EALRTR
+166 
-172 YLNSFDSNPF
+172 NSGADSDSTILVYDKS
-182 GGNKQ
+182 GM
-187 DYVEKTDALDGVG
+187 VTD
-200 GTVVIPVWNGGG
+200 
-212 TVKLIIINSDFGVAS
+212 
-227 STLVK
+227 
-232 AVQEAI
+232 
-238 DPDPQGTG
+238 
-246 SGIAPIGHTVTVVS
+246 
-260 AVGKTVSI
+260 
-268 KSRISFIQNFYPDDA
+268 ISFIQNFYPDDA
-283 IKKASGESELVD
+283 IKKASGENELVD

-319 NQSMTDDNQGVFTQ
+319 NQSMTDDNQVVFTQ

-339 QIVYCQKNGI
+339 QMVYCQKNGI
-349 DYASLTQAFNPHIDC
+349 DYASLTQAFNPQIDC

-432 VAALIQSAVMLGTV
+432 VAALIQSAVMLGTI

-454 DKWGGMLNMILDIPT
+454 DKWGGMLNMVLDIPA

-523 SLTNVDGIMIKVT
+523 SLTDVDGIMIKVT

>member
-1 MYEDQ
+1 MKKFGVIFQYELMNYIKNKSYVI
-6 TYENILDRSLARVAS
+6 TTVIIALVAGIIMFVPNFI
-21 DVDKREGSVIMNAIA
+21 DIGSV
-36 PVSAEHADVY
+36 
-46 IQLGNIVNNGYADT
+46 
-60 AVREFLILRCKERGI
+60 
-75 IPYEAT
+75 
-81 KATLKGKFNMEIPIG
+81 
-96 SRFNL
+96 
-101 NELNYVATAFIE
+101 
-113 SADGYFYYQMECETE
+113 
-128 GTNGNKFFGEVS
+128 
-140 SIEYI
+140 
-145 DKDLTGELTELLIP
+145 TGENKNDVS
-159 AEDEEDT
+159 DE
-166 EALRTR
+166 
-172 YLNSFDSNPF
+172 NSGADSDSTILVYDKS
-182 GGNKQ
+182 GM
-187 DYVEKTDALDGVG
+187 VTD
-200 GTVVIPVWNGGG
+200 
-212 TVKLIIINSDFGVAS
+212 
-227 STLVK
+227 
-232 AVQEAI
+232 
-238 DPDPQGTG
+238 
-246 SGIAPIGHTVTVVS
+246 
-260 AVGKTVSI
+260 
-268 KSRISFIQNFYPDDA
+268 ISFIQNFYPDDA
-283 IKKASGESELVD
+283 IKKASGENELVD

-349 DYASLTQAFNPHIDC
+349 DYASLTQAFNPQIDC

-454 DKWGGMLNMILDIPT
+454 DKWGGMLNMILDIPA

-523 SLTNVDGIMIKVT
+523 SLTDVDGIMIKVT

-568 VASIVVVGIIG
+568 VASIVVIGIIG

>member
-1 MYEDQ
+1 MKKFGVIFQYELMNYIKNKSYVI
-6 TYENILDRSLARVAS
+6 TTVIIALVAGIIMFVPNFI
-21 DVDKREGSVIMNAIA
+21 DIGSV
-36 PVSAEHADVY
+36 
-46 IQLGNIVNNGYADT
+46 
-60 AVREFLILRCKERGI
+60 
-75 IPYEAT
+75 
-81 KATLKGKFNMEIPIG
+81 
-96 SRFNL
+96 
-101 NELNYVATAFIE
+101 
-113 SADGYFYYQMECETE
+113 
-128 GTNGNKFFGEVS
+128 
-140 SIEYI
+140 
-145 DKDLTGELTELLIP
+145 TGENKNDVS
-159 AEDEEDT
+159 DE
-166 EALRTR
+166 
-172 YLNSFDSNPF
+172 NSGADSDSTILVYDKS
-182 GGNKQ
+182 GM
-187 DYVEKTDALDGVG
+187 VTD
-200 GTVVIPVWNGGG
+200 
-212 TVKLIIINSDFGVAS
+212 
-227 STLVK
+227 
-232 AVQEAI
+232 
-238 DPDPQGTG
+238 
-246 SGIAPIGHTVTVVS
+246 
-260 AVGKTVSI
+260 
-268 KSRISFIQNFYPDDA
+268 ISFIQNFYHDDA
-283 IKKASGESELVD
+283 IKKASGENELVD

-319 NQSMTDDNQGVFTQ
+319 NQSMTDDNQVVFTQ

-339 QIVYCQKNGI
+339 QMVYCQKNDI
-349 DYASLTQAFNPHIDC
+349 DYASLTQAFNPQIDC

-454 DKWGGMLNMILDIPT
+454 DKWGGMLNMVLDIPA

-523 SLTNVDGIMIKVT
+523 SLTDVDGIMIKVT

>member
-1 MYEDQ
+1 MKKFGVIFQYELMNYIKNKSYVI
-6 TYENILDRSLARVAS
+6 TTVIIALVAGIIMFVPNFI
-21 DVDKREGSVIMNAIA
+21 DIGSV
-36 PVSAEHADVY
+36 
-46 IQLGNIVNNGYADT
+46 
-60 AVREFLILRCKERGI
+60 
-75 IPYEAT
+75 
-81 KATLKGKFNMEIPIG
+81 
-96 SRFNL
+96 
-101 NELNYVATAFIE
+101 
-113 SADGYFYYQMECETE
+113 
-128 GTNGNKFFGEVS
+128 
-140 SIEYI
+140 
-145 DKDLTGELTELLIP
+145 TGENKNDVS
-159 AEDEEDT
+159 DE
-166 EALRTR
+166 
-172 YLNSFDSNPF
+172 NSGADSDSTILVYDKS
-182 GGNKQ
+182 GM
-187 DYVEKTDALDGVG
+187 VTD
-200 GTVVIPVWNGGG
+200 
-212 TVKLIIINSDFGVAS
+212 
-227 STLVK
+227 
-232 AVQEAI
+232 
-238 DPDPQGTG
+238 
-246 SGIAPIGHTVTVVS
+246 
-260 AVGKTVSI
+260 
-268 KSRISFIQNFYPDDA
+268 ISFIQNFYPDDA
-283 IKKASGESELVD
+283 IKKASGENELVD

-319 NQSMTDDNQGVFTQ
+319 NQSMTDDNQVVFTQ

-339 QIVYCQKNGI
+339 QMVYCQKNGI
-349 DYASLTQAFNPHIDC
+349 DYASLTQAFNPQIDC

-454 DKWGGMLNMILDIPT
+454 DKWGGMLNMILDIPA

-497 SKTEDINKSAGGVQM
+497 SKTEDINKSVGGVQM

-523 SLTNVDGIMIKVT
+523 SLTDVDGIMIKVT

>member
-1 MYEDQ
+1 MKKFGVIFQYELMNYIKNKSYVI
-6 TYENILDRSLARVAS
+6 TTVIIALVAGIIMFVPNFI
-21 DVDKREGSVIMNAIA
+21 DIGSV
-36 PVSAEHADVY
+36 
-46 IQLGNIVNNGYADT
+46 
-60 AVREFLILRCKERGI
+60 
-75 IPYEAT
+75 
-81 KATLKGKFNMEIPIG
+81 
-96 SRFNL
+96 
-101 NELNYVATAFIE
+101 
-113 SADGYFYYQMECETE
+113 
-128 GTNGNKFFGEVS
+128 
-140 SIEYI
+140 
-145 DKDLTGELTELLIP
+145 TGENKNDVS
-159 AEDEEDT
+159 DE
-166 EALRTR
+166 
-172 YLNSFDSNPF
+172 NSGADSDSTILVYDKS
-182 GGNKQ
+182 GM
-187 DYVEKTDALDGVG
+187 VTD
-200 GTVVIPVWNGGG
+200 
-212 TVKLIIINSDFGVAS
+212 
-227 STLVK
+227 
-232 AVQEAI
+232 
-238 DPDPQGTG
+238 
-246 SGIAPIGHTVTVVS
+246 
-260 AVGKTVSI
+260 
-268 KSRISFIQNFYPDDA
+268 ISFIQNFYHDDA
-283 IKKASGESELVD
+283 IKKASGENELVD

-319 NQSMTDDNQGVFTQ
+319 NQSMTDDNQVVFTQ

-339 QIVYCQKNGI
+339 QMVYCQKNGI
-349 DYASLTQAFNPHIDC
+349 DYASLTQAFNPQIDC

-454 DKWGGMLNMILDIPT
+454 DKWGGMLNMVLDIPA

-523 SLTNVDGIMIKVT
+523 SLTDVDGIMIKVT

-550 VAMGS
+550 VAMDS

>member
-1 MYEDQ
+1 MKKFGVIFQYELMNYIKNKSYVI
-6 TYENILDRSLARVAS
+6 TTVIIALVAGIIMFVPNFI
-21 DVDKREGSVIMNAIA
+21 DIGSV
-36 PVSAEHADVY
+36 
-46 IQLGNIVNNGYADT
+46 
-60 AVREFLILRCKERGI
+60 
-75 IPYEAT
+75 
-81 KATLKGKFNMEIPIG
+81 
-96 SRFNL
+96 
-101 NELNYVATAFIE
+101 
-113 SADGYFYYQMECETE
+113 
-128 GTNGNKFFGEVS
+128 
-140 SIEYI
+140 
-145 DKDLTGELTELLIP
+145 TGENKNDVS
-159 AEDEEDT
+159 DE
-166 EALRTR
+166 
-172 YLNSFDSNPF
+172 NSGADSDSTILVYDKS
-182 GGNKQ
+182 GM
-187 DYVEKTDALDGVG
+187 VTD
-200 GTVVIPVWNGGG
+200 
-212 TVKLIIINSDFGVAS
+212 
-227 STLVK
+227 
-232 AVQEAI
+232 
-238 DPDPQGTG
+238 
-246 SGIAPIGHTVTVVS
+246 
-260 AVGKTVSI
+260 
-268 KSRISFIQNFYPDDA
+268 ISLIQNFYHDDA
-283 IKKASGESELVD
+283 IKKASGENELVD

-319 NQSMTDDNQGVFTQ
+319 NQSMTDDNQVVFTQ

-339 QIVYCQKNGI
+339 QMVYCQKNGI
-349 DYASLTQAFNPHIDC
+349 DYASLTQAFNPQIDC

-454 DKWGGMLNMILDIPT
+454 DKWGGMLNMVLDIPA

-523 SLTNVDGIMIKVT
+523 SLTDVDGIMIKVT

>member
-1 MYEDQ
+1 MKKFGVIFQYELMNYIKNKSYVI
-6 TYENILDRSLARVAS
+6 TTIIIALVAGIIMFVPNFI
-21 DVDKREGSVIMNAIA
+21 DIGSV
-36 PVSAEHADVY
+36 
-46 IQLGNIVNNGYADT
+46 
-60 AVREFLILRCKERGI
+60 
-75 IPYEAT
+75 
-81 KATLKGKFNMEIPIG
+81 
-96 SRFNL
+96 
-101 NELNYVATAFIE
+101 
-113 SADGYFYYQMECETE
+113 
-128 GTNGNKFFGEVS
+128 
-140 SIEYI
+140 
-145 DKDLTGELTELLIP
+145 TGENKNDVS
-159 AEDEEDT
+159 DE
-166 EALRTR
+166 
-172 YLNSFDSNPF
+172 NSGADSDSTILVYDKS
-182 GGNKQ
+182 GM
-187 DYVEKTDALDGVG
+187 VTD
-200 GTVVIPVWNGGG
+200 
-212 TVKLIIINSDFGVAS
+212 
-227 STLVK
+227 
-232 AVQEAI
+232 
-238 DPDPQGTG
+238 
-246 SGIAPIGHTVTVVS
+246 
-260 AVGKTVSI
+260 
-268 KSRISFIQNFYPDDA
+268 ISFIQNFYHDDA
-283 IKKASGESELVD
+283 IKKASGENELVD

-319 NQSMTDDNQGVFTQ
+319 NQSMTDDNQVVFTQ

-339 QIVYCQKNGI
+339 QMVYCQKNGI
-349 DYASLTQAFNPHIDC
+349 DYASLTQAFNPQIDC

-454 DKWGGMLNMILDIPT
+454 DKWGGMLNMVLDIPA

-523 SLTNVDGIMIKVT
+523 SLTDVDGIMIKVT

>member
-1 MYEDQ
+1 MKKFGVIFQYELMNYIKNKSYVI
-6 TYENILDRSLARVAS
+6 TTVIIALVAGIIMFVPNFI
-21 DVDKREGSVIMNAIA
+21 DIGSV
-36 PVSAEHADVY
+36 
-46 IQLGNIVNNGYADT
+46 
-60 AVREFLILRCKERGI
+60 
-75 IPYEAT
+75 
-81 KATLKGKFNMEIPIG
+81 
-96 SRFNL
+96 
-101 NELNYVATAFIE
+101 
-113 SADGYFYYQMECETE
+113 
-128 GTNGNKFFGEVS
+128 
-140 SIEYI
+140 
-145 DKDLTGELTELLIP
+145 TGENKNDVS
-159 AEDEEDT
+159 DE
-166 EALRTR
+166 
-172 YLNSFDSNPF
+172 NSGADSDSTILVYDKS
-182 GGNKQ
+182 GM
-187 DYVEKTDALDGVG
+187 VTD
-200 GTVVIPVWNGGG
+200 
-212 TVKLIIINSDFGVAS
+212 
-227 STLVK
+227 
-232 AVQEAI
+232 
-238 DPDPQGTG
+238 
-246 SGIAPIGHTVTVVS
+246 
-260 AVGKTVSI
+260 
-268 KSRISFIQNFYPDDA
+268 ISFIQNFYPDDA
-283 IKKASGESELVD
+283 IKKASGENELVD

-319 NQSMTDDNQGVFTQ
+319 NQSMTDDNQVVFTQ

-339 QIVYCQKNGI
+339 QMVYCQKNGI
-349 DYASLTQAFNPHIDC
+349 DYASLTQAFNPQIDC

-454 DKWGGMLNMILDIPT
+454 DKWGGMLNMILDIPA

-523 SLTNVDGIMIKVT
+523 SLTDVDGIMIKVT

-579 AKIYRMGTLRYG
+579 AKIYRMGTLRYC